1 MEVSLIK
8 VASPFVGM
16 GMGGGVWGGV
26 RAEVIVSV
34 GKGYLCPGGHL
45 KTSTFGPIQLYK
57 KKDAGLGGLA
67 YPPCRCSP
75 AAGPC
80 GMCGPPARAW

>member
-45 KTSTFGPIQLYK
+45 KNVENDVWSDSALQK
-57 KKDAGLGGLA
+57 KR
-67 YPPCRCSP
+67 CRPRRPSLP
-75 AAGPC
+75 TL
-80 GMCGPPARAW
+80 